1 MLKVNLL
8 CEPLFILHIYYIKN
22 FLKNQIFD
30 LAAGLGFEPSHP
42 VLETSALADILTRSI
57 Y

>member
-57 Y
+57 